1 LLRRVK
7 PILDRVLELQAEQA
21 KRTQRK
27 IDISRDRLARR
38 LDMASTMAEQQ
49 GNIAGIVSSE
59 MGIAKVF
66 GIDQGTDN
74 PNQSFKT
81 AHSMHDIGQRLLISV
96 GLAQPSQQAIDA
108 AIEANNVFVA
118 RLEAIRD
125 EYSGVD

>member
-1 LLRRVK
+1 
-7 PILDRVLELQAEQA
+7 
-21 KRTQRK
+21 
-27 IDISRDRLARR
+27 
-38 LDMASTMAEQQ
+38 MASTMAEQQ

-96 GLAQPSQQAIDA
+96 GLAQPSQQAIDGRSRRTTYSSLA
-108 AIEANNVFVA
+108 LRQFGTSILVLTDGSSA
-118 RLEAIRD
+118 RLA
-125 EYSGVD
+125 